1 MCCSHTATARKW
13 VVMIAV
19 AVLKRRLREGKTYED
34 FRKAWFHET
43 GFGTSNRMLTVLNVA
58 DPREVIVI
66 ALTETSAE
74 NASQLLEID
83 ATERSRSPLDD
94 VIEPSIDR
102 SFGILVAEDD
112 FSSMGPIEYCPPAV
126 DGVPTDL
133 AEIQGAMK
141 LGSELLAPYLRDS
154 PD

>member
-1 MCCSHTATARKW
+1 
-13 VVMIAV
+13 MIAV
-19 AVLKRRLREGKTYED
+19 AILKRRLREGKTYED

-58 DPREVIVI
+58 DSREVIVI
-66 ALTETSAE
+66 ALTESSAE

-83 ATERSRSPLDD
+83 ATERSRGPLDD

-102 SFGILVAEDD
+102 TFGILVAEDD
-112 FSSMGPIEYCPPAV
+112 FSATGPIEYCPPAV
-126 DGVPTDL
+126 GGVPTDL
-133 AEIQGAMK
+133 IDVRGALK
-141 LGSELLAPYLRDS
+141 LGAELLAPYLRNS